1 MAYQDLIRPSE
12 QGHGKLCCMHRV
24 TGLKLEHSFNII
36 NLSRQADRAYV
47 DDLIARLTRR
57 AIFVHNVAT

>member
-36 NLSRQADRAYV
+36 NLSRQADRA
-47 DDLIARLTRR
+47 
-57 AIFVHNVAT
+57 